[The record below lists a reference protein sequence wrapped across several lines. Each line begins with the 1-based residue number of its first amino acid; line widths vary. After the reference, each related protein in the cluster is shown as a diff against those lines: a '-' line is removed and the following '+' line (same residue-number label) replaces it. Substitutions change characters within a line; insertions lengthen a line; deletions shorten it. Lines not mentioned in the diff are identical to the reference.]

1 MLSRHVLIDF
11 MIVGFHGHG
20 LNILGDE
27 KYLKFIFGFRKVL
40 RKEKTTLMFGFIM
53 ENTKENLI

>member
-1 MLSRHVLIDF
+1 

-20 LNILGDE
+20 LNIIGDE
-27 KYLKFIFGFRKVL
+27 KYRKVMFGFRKVL